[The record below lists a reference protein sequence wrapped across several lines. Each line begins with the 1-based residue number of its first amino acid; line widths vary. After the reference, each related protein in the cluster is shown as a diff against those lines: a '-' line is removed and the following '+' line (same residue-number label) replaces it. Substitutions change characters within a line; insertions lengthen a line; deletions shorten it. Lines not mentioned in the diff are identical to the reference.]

1 MSNMLRLPDLS
12 RLSLGAPTGPH
23 VDLDDDVHG
32 NLMFTV
38 VEELLNEGHLIWHAE
53 VCDAVLGYAD
63 VGNLF
68 APTIDYIAEGRAK
81 NVTMSAAAVQAFETK
96 MRNQFPWQVNDLIT
110 KASRVWPMDPSTN
123 YTQPKAAPPSRL
135 TVPIYTAF
143 EAIASFRKTNIGYI
157 KTLSLRNSS
166 IDLLNF
172 FQTGMHR
179 NVPDATLAY
188 EDPDICAEFAGRM
201 YHDPALLNIKYN
213 AISIDQSLF
222 GLKKFYDKYF
232 NVVAQTERLLDV
244 HLFEKIFTSR
254 TGPSLLYDYE
264 IIGNGL
270 KVICKWVSQMGTNF
284 VIVVHRLQLDKICPY
299 SSDQTIL
306 ERSKNIVLSTIN
318 FFKEYRLGKDGE
330 RSVDQMHKN
339 MLMFNNGTVK
349 QKGVP
354 QSRGYHCF
362 GFNTLFVKN
371 YPDIREAIVELQHT
385 NFAVIYS
392 HDFVAEGF
400 LKSSYLLS
408 GFEAAL
414 NGIQLQLT
422 PVVTDEFKLLRFSQ
436 LRSILMV
443 VEKVLQAIAEKEGV
457 DQEDTKRAEVFTP
470 AALARIET
478 IEESMSPQGRAQ
490 IKAIT
495 KSDRTAEQWRTD
507 RARIN
512 RSNRLGVRA
521 TTSSSE
527 DLFGFDDLYLNGVYD
542 DE

>member
-1 MSNMLRLPDLS
+1 M
-12 RLSLGAPTGPH
+12 
-23 VDLDDDVHG
+23 
-32 NLMFTV
+32 
-38 VEELLNEGHLIWHAE
+38 
-53 VCDAVLGYAD
+53 
-63 VGNLF
+63 
-68 APTIDYIAEGRAK
+68 
-81 NVTMSAAAVQAFETK
+81 
-96 MRNQFPWQVNDLIT
+96 
-110 KASRVWPMDPSTN
+110 
-123 YTQPKAAPPSRL
+123 
-135 TVPIYTAF
+135 
-143 EAIASFRKTNIGYI
+143 
-157 KTLSLRNSS
+157 
-166 IDLLNF
+166 
-172 FQTGMHR
+172 
-179 NVPDATLAY
+179 
-188 EDPDICAEFAGRM
+188 
-201 YHDPALLNIKYN
+201 
-213 AISIDQSLF
+213 
-222 GLKKFYDKYF
+222 
-232 NVVAQTERLLDV
+232 
-244 HLFEKIFTSR
+244 
-254 TGPSLLYDYE
+254 
-264 IIGNGL
+264 
-270 KVICKWVSQMGTNF
+270 
-284 VIVVHRLQLDKICPY
+284 
-299 SSDQTIL
+299 
-306 ERSKNIVLSTIN
+306 
-318 FFKEYRLGKDGE
+318 
-330 RSVDQMHKN
+330 
-339 MLMFNNGTVK
+339 
-349 QKGVP
+349 P

-362 GFNTLFVKN
+362 GFNIRFVKN